1 MTGDRAVLYGDR
13 NRFPPPGFGRTRSG
27 SAARPVRHDGALR
40 GAVVAFTPSSFD
52 DEEVRVL
59 PELWPLKF
67 E

>member
-1 MTGDRAVLYGDR
+1 MNDAAG
-13 NRFPPPGFGRTRSG
+13 PSG
-27 SAARPVRHDGALR
+27 P
-40 GAVVAFTPSSFD
+40 AVVAGTPSSLD